1 MHSNHYMLHTHTFA
15 MLCTLQTAHRRAA
28 AGLLYRACDAQ
39 SSLYSIN
46 SISDAPPAAPPLA
59 SLLLA
64 ALLPMLPLLQV
75 DAPGTTASTTTTT
88 AATGTGTT
96 AAAVSA
102 AAAADSA
109 AAATGA
115 ASNISSSTSKLSGR
129 AGKAVVVPQENT
141 GEFYALLAGLLHL
154 RLETGA
160 APGDEEVLQL
170 LELYCYH
177 HSTDCSLAAIRTHC
191 C

>member
-1 MHSNHYMLHTHTFA
+1 MHTH
-15 MLCTLQTAHRRAA
+15 AHRRAA

-64 ALLPMLPLLQV
+64 ALLPMLPLLRA
-75 DAPGTTASTTTTT
+75 DAPGTTTTSSTT
-88 AATGTGTT
+88 
-96 AAAVSA
+96 
-102 AAAADSA
+102 A

-115 ASNISSSTSKLSGR
+115 AAGAATSDASVTNSSTSKAGVR

-160 APGDEEVLQL
+160 PPGYEEVFQK
-170 LELYCYH
+170 LEVFCFHLEFVV
-177 HSTDCSLAAIRTHC
+177 S
-191 C
+191 